1 MGCERRLIIRI
12 PVDADLEPIA
22 LLERQL
28 FNTPWSLAQLQSS
41 LHGNRWIWVAEQQNV
56 LVGYLV
62 ATQGGGVA
70 DLLTIGVDP
79 SRQGSGIGQRLLSQ
93 LFERLRNEQADE
105 LFLEV
110 RESNAAALA
119 LYRKCDFAPVAVRK
133 GYYLD
138 GAEPEDA
145 IVMRKTRFSIQ

>member
-1 MGCERRLIIRI
+1 MGDEHPLTIRVPVAADLERIAQLERRL
-12 PVDADLEPIA
+12 
-22 LLERQL
+22 
-28 FNTPWSLAQLQSS
+28 FSTPWSLTQLQSS
-41 LHGNRWIWVAEQQNV
+41 LHGSRWIWVAVQQDL

-62 ATQGGGVA
+62 ASQGGGVA

-79 SRQGSGIGQRLLSQ
+79 NRQGEGIGQRLLQQ
-93 LFERLRNEQADE
+93 LFTRLRSQQADE

-119 LYRKCDFAPVAVRK
+119 LYLKSGFLPVAVRK

-145 IVMRKTRFSIQ
+145 ILMRNSDFRIQ